1 MKNASVLVVDDEE
14 DIRGLIRILLE
25 RSGLEVT
32 EAANGREALR
42 QLHSVRPDVVV
53 LDVTM
58 PDLDGWETLE
68 RIRDVSEVPVLML
81 TARAAELDKVRGLK
95 AGADDYVTKPF
106 GRQELLARVEALLR
120 RSGAEPDLN
129 EAYGDGV
136 LSIDFVSREVK
147 SDGHDVTLTPLEF
160 RLLATFVR
168 HPNQV
173 LSREQLLELVWGDSD
188 TVAADQVKLYV
199 GYLRRKLGWEDEE
212 TPPIETVRGFGYRF
226 RPRGGEEETGEA
238 SGLAGAT

>member
-14 DIRGLIRILLE
+14 DIRGLIKILLE
-25 RSGLEVT
+25 RSGLDVT

-42 QLHSVRPDVVV
+42 QLHAVRPDVVV

-68 RIRDVSEVPVLML
+68 RIRDVSDVPVLML

-95 AGADDYVTKPF
+95 SGADDYVTKPF

-120 RSGAEPDLN
+120 RSGAETDMN

-136 LSIDFVSREVK
+136 LAIDFVSREVK
-147 SDGHDVTLTPLEF
+147 SDGKDVTLTPLEF
-160 RLLATFVR
+160 RLLSTFVR

-173 LSREQLLELVWGDSD
+173 LSREQLLELVWGNADS
-188 TVAADQVKLYV
+188 VAADQVKLYV
-199 GYLRRKLGWEDEE
+199 GYLRRKLGWEELDS
-212 TPPIETVRGFGYRF
+212 PPIETVRGFGYRF
-226 RPRGGEEETGEA
+226 RPRGGEETGE
-238 SGLAGAT
+238 SGLAPAS